1 MSSIQGLAFTGKFHV
16 QNKTWSAVDAYTQEH
31 VHPPTTSNYQVLL
44 DALRN
49 SRDKGLPDIA
59 TAPTVA
65 KMYALQCKARGVK
78 HALEFGTLG
87 GYTSIWLATVN
98 PGLQVTSL
106 EINEHHKAVAQE
118 NLEKAGVAD
127 RVTIRLGPALDVLP
141 QLASEIASGAKPKL
155 GFVYIDADKQNNW
168 NYLDRVIALCE
179 PGAVIY
185 VDNIVR
191 GGTLVDPENQDE
203 RTQGAR
209 RVVENAGKDDRVDSV
224 VMQFVGEKG
233 YDGMLMA
240 VVR

>member
-1 MSSIQGLAFTGKFHV
+1 MSTQGLAFTEKFHV

-31 VHPPTTSNYQVLL
+31 VHPPSSSNYQVLL

-65 KMYALQCKARGVK
+65 KMYALQCRALGVK

-98 PGLQVTSL
+98 PELQVTSL
-106 EINEHHKAVAQE
+106 EIDAHHQAVAQE
-118 NLEKAGVAD
+118 NLAHAGVAD
-127 RVTIRLGPALDVLP
+127 RVEIRLGPALDTLP
-141 QLASEIASGAKPKL
+141 ELARDIEAGAKPKL
-155 GFVYIDADKQNNW
+155 GFVYIDADKENNW
-168 NYLDRVIALCE
+168 TYFDRAIPLCE
-179 PGAVIY
+179 AGAVIY

-191 GGTLVDPENQDE
+191 GGKLIDPEKQQKE
-203 RTQGAR
+203 GTRGAR
-209 RVVENAGKDDRVDSV
+209 RVVENAGKDDRVDAV

>member
-1 MSSIQGLAFTGKFHV
+1 MSTQGLAFTGAFHV
-16 QNKTWSAVDAYTQEH
+16 QNKTWTAVDSYTQEH
-31 VHPPTTSNYQVLL
+31 VHPTTAPNHSTLL

-59 TAPTVA
+59 TAPVVA
-65 KMYALQCKARGVK
+65 KMYALQCKANKVK

-98 PGLQVTSL
+98 PELQVTSL
-106 EINEHHKAVAQE
+106 EISEHHRAVAQE
-118 NLEKAGVAD
+118 NLENAGVAD
-127 RVTIRLGPALDVLP
+127 RVTIRLGAALDVLP
-141 QLASEIASGAKPKL
+141 QLAKEIESGAKPKL

-168 NYLDRVIALCE
+168 NYMDRIIALCE
-179 PGAVIY
+179 QGAVIY

-191 GGTLVDPENQDE
+191 GGSIIDAGNPEP
-203 RTQGAR
+203 RVQGAR
-209 RVVENAGKDDRVDSV
+209 QVVENAGKDERVDSV

>member
-1 MSSIQGLAFTGKFHV
+1 MSTQGLAFTGKFHV
-16 QNKTWSAVDAYTQEH
+16 QNKIWTAVDAYTQEH
-31 VHPPTTSNYQVLL
+31 VHPPTASNYQVLL

-87 GYTSIWLATVN
+87 GYTSIWLATIN

-118 NLEKAGVAD
+118 NLESAGVAD
-127 RVTIRLGPALDVLP
+127 RVTIRLGPALDALP
-141 QLASEIASGAKPKL
+141 RLASEIESGAKPKL

-168 NYLDRVIALCE
+168 NYMDRVIALCE
-179 PGAVIY
+179 PGAVVY

-191 GGTLVDPENQDE
+191 GGSLVDWDNQDGAI
-203 RTQGAR
+203 QGAR
-209 RVVENAGKDDRVDSV
+209 TVVENAGKDPRVDTV

>member
-1 MSSIQGLAFTGKFHV
+1 MSIQGLAFTETFHV
-16 QNKTWSAVDAYTQEH
+16 QNKTWTAVDAYTQEH
-31 VHPPTTSNYQVLL
+31 VHPSTAPNHAALL

-65 KMYALQCKARGVK
+65 KMYALQCKAGKVR

-98 PGLQVTSL
+98 PGLRVTSL
-106 EINEHHKAVAQE
+106 EIDAHHAAVARE
-118 NLEKAGVAD
+118 NLERAGVAD
-127 RVTIRLGPALDVLP
+127 RVAIRLGPALDTLP
-141 QLASEIASGAKPKL
+141 RLAEEIQSGASPRL

-168 NYLDRVIALCE
+168 TYLDRVIALCE

-191 GGTLVDPENQDE
+191 GGRVVNPEYQNDPSAL
-203 RTQGAR
+203 GAR
-209 RVVENAGKDDRVDSV
+209 RVVEMAGKDDRVDSV

>member
-1 MSSIQGLAFTGKFHV
+1 M
-16 QNKTWSAVDAYTQEH
+16 DAYTQEH

-118 NLEKAGVAD
+118 NLENAGVAD

-179 PGAVIY
+179 PGASSTLTILSAGAPSSTLRIRTRERKVLAGLLRMR
-185 VDNIVR
+185 VR
-191 GGTLVDPENQDE
+191 TIASIAWSCNLWE
-203 RTQGAR
+203 RRATMGC
-209 RVVENAGKDDRVDSV
+209 
-224 VMQFVGEKG
+224 
-233 YDGMLMA
+233 
-240 VVR
+240 